1 MTSYVK
7 FNYIFRHWCSLPRI
21 DTPPPFRVS
30 PVGILSPRPDA
41 AAEKPGSQPH
51 AGGTCAVLKALKFT
65 LELLKTKTEKMTGR
79 I

>member
-1 MTSYVK
+1 MSSLITSSA
-7 FNYIFRHWCSLPRI
+7 IGAPSRELIRCPRLE
-21 DTPPPFRVS
+21 S
-30 PVGILSPRPDA
+30 PQWACYPCRPDA

-51 AGGTCAVLKALKFT
+51 AGGTCAVLKALKFM